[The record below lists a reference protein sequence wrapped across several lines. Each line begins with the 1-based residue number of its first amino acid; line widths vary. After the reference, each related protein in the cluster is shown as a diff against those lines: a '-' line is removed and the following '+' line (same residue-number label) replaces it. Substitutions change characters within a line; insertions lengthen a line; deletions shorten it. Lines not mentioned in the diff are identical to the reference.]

1 MRNLARMLYLG
12 GAGAAFVLGMG
23 GVAFAISPVPEMD
36 PGTAMSGLA
45 LLAGAVM
52 LLREAYR
59 RR

>member
-1 MRNLARMLYLG
+1 MKNLTRMLYLG

-23 GVAFAISPVPEMD
+23 GIAFAQAVPEMD
-36 PGTAMSGLA
+36 PGTATSGLA

>member
-1 MRNLARMLYLG
+1 MRKNLTRMLYLG
-12 GAGAAFVLGMG
+12 GASAAFVLGIG
-23 GVAFAISPVPEMD
+23 GMAFAAPAPEMD
-36 PGTAMSGLA
+36 PGTATSGLA

>member
-1 MRNLARMLYLG
+1 MGNWARILYLG
-12 GAGAAFVLGMG
+12 GASAAFLLGMG
-23 GVAFAISPVPEMD
+23 GVALADGVPEMD

>member
-1 MRNLARMLYLG
+1 MRNFARMLYLG

-23 GVAFAISPVPEMD
+23 GVAFALSAVPEMD

>member
-1 MRNLARMLYLG
+1 MNNLTRLLYLG
-12 GAGAAFVLGMG
+12 SASAAFVLGMG
-23 GVAFAISPVPEMD
+23 GMALAALPEMD
-36 PGTAMSGLA
+36 PGTATSGLA

>member
-1 MRNLARMLYLG
+1 MLYLG
-12 GAGAAFVLGMG
+12 GATAAFVLGIG
-23 GVAFAISPVPEMD
+23 GMAFAVPVPEMD

-45 LLAGAVM
+45 LLAGAVI